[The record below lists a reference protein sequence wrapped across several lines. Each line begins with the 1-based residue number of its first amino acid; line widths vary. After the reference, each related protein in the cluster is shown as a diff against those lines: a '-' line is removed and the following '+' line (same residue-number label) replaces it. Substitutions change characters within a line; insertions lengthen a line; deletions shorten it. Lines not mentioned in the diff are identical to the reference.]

1 MAKEVVAQEEAI
13 SLPIDRVRILKLA
26 TVSGGVF
33 NMDAWDGQDEVEKLR
48 SPISLCSLHLVY
60 PVHPC

>member
-1 MAKEVVAQEEAI
+1 MPKEVVAQEEAI
-13 SLPIDRVRILKLA
+13 SLPNDRVRNLKLA

>member
-1 MAKEVVAQEEAI
+1 MAEEVVAQEKAI
-13 SLPIDRVRILKLA
+13 SLPNDRVRILKLA

-33 NMDAWDGQDEVEKLR
+33 KLDAWNGQDEVEKLR
-48 SPISLCSLHLVY
+48 SPISPCSLYLVY

>member
-13 SLPIDRVRILKLA
+13 SLPNDRVRILKLA

-48 SPISLCSLHLVY
+48 SPILLCSLHLVY
-60 PVHPC
+60 PVHSC